1 MIHRFFCFATR
12 NYNGARTSSPAAGGR
27 RCWSG
32 VPVGVYCFLSDRTS
46 DTLLYN
52 CRFPTLLEGYA
63 QSRSLSKSYLF
74 QQGCAWRCRAR
85 QTGEDLL
92 VLSIINVEYTCIGRG
107 LRKHASASKKEWL
120 DPVVSRHLN
129 VTKKTTLMEIK
140 DLLRVRFAEEI
151 SYKIAKLCR
160 LCLLDGDIG
169 A

>member
-1 MIHRFFCFATR
+1 
-12 NYNGARTSSPAAGGR
+12 
-27 RCWSG
+27 
-32 VPVGVYCFLSDRTS
+32 
-46 DTLLYN
+46 
-52 CRFPTLLEGYA
+52 
-63 QSRSLSKSYLF
+63 
-74 QQGCAWRCRAR
+74 
-85 QTGEDLL
+85 L

-151 SYKIAKLCR
+151 SYKIAQFCR
-160 LCLLDGDIG
+160 LCLLDGDTG

>member
-1 MIHRFFCFATR
+1 
-12 NYNGARTSSPAAGGR
+12 
-27 RCWSG
+27 
-32 VPVGVYCFLSDRTS
+32 
-46 DTLLYN
+46 
-52 CRFPTLLEGYA
+52 
-63 QSRSLSKSYLF
+63 
-74 QQGCAWRCRAR
+74 
-85 QTGEDLL
+85 L